1 MHTIRKLGIPVSRT
15 LSKRSLST
23 NVNTVNDSEVA
34 LFSRLSSLWWDEQ
47 GEFGMLH
54 KMNPVRMAFIRDKIR
69 EIQLD
74 ESELLSTRPLDGLD
88 ALDVGCGGGLLSES
102 LARSGANTVAID
114 ASESNI
120 AIASTHAALDPQLSR
135 GNLKYL
141 HTTAESL
148 VKETKRF
155 DVVCSM
161 EVIEHV
167 DNPSEF
173 LRICAELVKPG
184 GHLFLSTMSR
194 TPLAYALT
202 IFAAERILRMVSP
215 GTHTYSKY
223 IKPSEMLSFFQEY
236 SSLNGSRPWISQLY
250 NGLPSRQEAETR
262 GLIYVPWQGQ
272 WMLTSRAGSALESDI
287 STQCNYMFWVRK
299 PRE

>member
-1 MHTIRKLGIPVSRT
+1 MLSIIQHKLIT
-15 LSKRSLST
+15 L
-23 NVNTVNDSEVA
+23 
-34 LFSRLSSLWWDEQ
+34 Q
-47 GEFGMLH
+47 
-54 KMNPVRMAFIRDKIR
+54 
-69 EIQLD
+69 
-74 ESELLSTRPLDGLD
+74 
-88 ALDVGCGGGLLSES
+88 S

-173 LRICAELVKPG
+173 LRICAELVKVRFV
-184 GHLFLSTMSR
+184 LL
-194 TPLAYALT
+194 
-202 IFAAERILRMVSP
+202 EVS
-215 GTHTYSKY
+215 G
-223 IKPSEMLSFFQEY
+223 
-236 SSLNGSRPWISQLY
+236 
-250 NGLPSRQEAETR
+250 
-262 GLIYVPWQGQ
+262 
-272 WMLTSRAGSALESDI
+272 
-287 STQCNYMFWVRK
+287 
-299 PRE
+299 